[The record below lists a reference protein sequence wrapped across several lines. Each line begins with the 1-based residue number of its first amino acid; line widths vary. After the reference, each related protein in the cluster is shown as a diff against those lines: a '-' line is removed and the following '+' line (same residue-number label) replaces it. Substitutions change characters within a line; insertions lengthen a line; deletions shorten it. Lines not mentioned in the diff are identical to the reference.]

1 MKVQPFFH
9 VETGSLTYVVSDSGF
24 ALIVD
29 PVLDYKDGNIT
40 YTHVDSVLDYIKRK
54 GLDLRFVLETHIHA
68 DHLSA
73 SQYIKNITGAKT
85 VISEKIKEV
94 FSQWKT
100 KLNLKN
106 VASFDFFVDGHSKI
120 PFGSKVIEVIETPG
134 HTPACITYKIDNHA
148 FVGDTL
154 FAPDKGTSRADFPG
168 GSATA
173 LFHSIK
179 KLYEL
184 PKETYIYLCHDYPP
198 LGTAPTTRVKLD
210 WQKRRNV
217 MLSQN
222 TSLNEYV
229 FTRDRRDKSL
239 KEPRL
244 LNVAIPFNLT
254 FRLPGNS

>member
-73 SQYIKNITGAKT
+73 SQYVKDITGAKSM
-85 VISEKIKEV
+85 ISAKIKEV
-94 FSQWKT
+94 FSQWKA

-106 VASFDFFVDGHSKI
+106 VANFDYFVDSDSRV

-134 HTPACITYKIDNHA
+134 HTPACITYKIDDHI

-168 GSATA
+168 GSSTT
-173 LFHSIK
+173 LFHSIQ
-179 KLYEL
+179 KLYQL
-184 PKETYIYLCHDYPP
+184 PNDTTVYLCHDYPP
-198 LGTAPTTRVKLD
+198 LGASPTTHVKLD

-217 MLSQN
+217 MLNQQ

-229 FTRDRRDKSL
+229 FSRDRRDRSL
-239 KEPRL
+239 LEPKL

-254 FRLPGNS
+254 FRLPANS